1 MRGSITEYKN
11 RLTLVAGNGEPKVEA
26 LEHHFWKDLPSIP
39 EEKALYDFSTLVVDG
54 RLLTFGGNR
63 GEGGITKVWIFNGDT
78 WFGGPRL
85 KSARI
90 SPGKNQS

>member
-1 MRGSITEYKN
+1 MRGSITEYEN

-26 LEHHFWKDLPSIP
+26 LEYPVWKELPSIP
-39 EEKALYDFSTLVVDG
+39 EEKALYDLSTLVVDG

-63 GEGGITKVWIFNGDT
+63 GEGSITKVWIFNGDM

-85 KSARI
+85 RSDRI
-90 SPGKNQS
+90 SPGEIQL